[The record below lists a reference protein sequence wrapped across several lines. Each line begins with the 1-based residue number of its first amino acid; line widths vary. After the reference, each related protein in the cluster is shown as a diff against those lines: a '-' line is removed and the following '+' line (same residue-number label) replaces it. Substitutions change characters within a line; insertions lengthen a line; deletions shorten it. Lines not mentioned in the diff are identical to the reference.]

1 MDNLLIT
8 LLFLCPS
15 LFIAGVIDAIA
26 GGGGIISL
34 PAYIMT
40 GVPLNIAYGCNKF
53 QSGIGTGTALFMY
66 AKSGYVDFKAGIIC
80 AIPALIMAHLSTLVM
95 LELSDTVKK
104 IIIVVA
110 MIFIIT
116 LMLLTNKRTSGT
128 NTSVPLNKNNIFLS
142 LLTGFILGIYDGFFG
157 PGCGT
162 IALMLFTYFFRYDM
176 RVASG
181 TGKVAITITNLVALA
196 SYIASGN
203 IMYQIAIPA
212 TVSNMIGGYVGA
224 ILAVKNGRKLVKK
237 LMIAVVLIVLVQ
249 AVIKLV

>member
-1 MDNLLIT
+1 MDNLFVT

-34 PAYIMT
+34 PSYIMT

-53 QSGIGTGTALFMY
+53 QSGIGTGTALFKY
-66 AKSGYVDFKAGIIC
+66 ARSGYVDFKAGIIC
-80 AIPALIMAHLSTLVM
+80 AVPALIMAHLSTLVM
-95 LELSDTVKK
+95 LQLNDTVKK

-110 MIFIIT
+110 MIFIIS

-128 NTSVPLNKNNIFLS
+128 NTSVTLSKKNVCFS
-142 LLTGFILGIYDGFFG
+142 LLIGFILGIYDGFFG

-196 SYIASGN
+196 SYIGTGN

-212 TVSNMIGGYVGA
+212 TISNMIGGYVGA
-224 ILAVKNGRKLVKK
+224 ILAVKNGKKIVKK
-237 LMIAVVLIVLVQ
+237 FMIAVVIIVLIQ
-249 AVIKLV
+249 AGMKLI

>member
-1 MDNLLIT
+1 MNLFIT

-40 GVPLNIAYGCNKF
+40 GVPLNVAYGCNKF
-53 QSGIGTGTALFMY
+53 QSGLGTGTALFKY
-66 AKSGYVDFKAGIIC
+66 ARSGYVDFKAGIIC
-80 AIPALIMAHLSTLVM
+80 AIPALITAHLSTLIM
-95 LELSDTVKK
+95 LQLNDNTKK

-110 MIFIIT
+110 MIFIIS
-116 LMLLTNKRTSGT
+116 LMLLTTKRTSGQS
-128 NTSVPLNKNNIFLS
+128 TSVKLNGKNISFCVIIGL
-142 LLTGFILGIYDGFFG
+142 ILGIYDGFFG

-162 IALMLFTYFFRYDM
+162 VALMLFTYIFRYDM
-176 RVASG
+176 RVATG

-196 SYIASGN
+196 SYIGTGN

-212 TVSNMIGGYVGA
+212 TISNMIGGYVGA
-224 ILAVKNGRKLVKK
+224 ILAVKNGKKIVKK
-237 LMIAVVLIVLVQ
+237 FMIAVVLIVLVQ
-249 AVIKLV
+249 AAMKLI